1 MSRSLNPFCRRA
13 VRTEASRRNP
23 EELVRAKLANHLRCA
38 YAVCREAEFREARIL
53 QDCPEPLASKCSK
66 KPFAGEGDL
75 DDLLGLFRSVISPLS
90 LTLQPNNVIGELSAP
105 IEWLSAVSPA
115 TSAGVAPVRL
125 HCERAASGG
134 GFVPL
139 SGRSWPDTPQE
150 ALARVIFLIILAA
163 VVIPAA
169 CWVWWWFN
177 TNRPSAYRRGLERES
192 AEFRVRWPDDQLSG
206 APYRELDKEA
216 QRCWSLLLL
225 LEERQSD
232 MRRNQGSDS
241 LRRTAPSDRHR
252 GGGTQRGR
260 CSRIDLEPAREVS
273 GDIEHR
279 LRRRFLHRRV
289 HSFCDDWVGNRPSA
303 GRPSSSGSIGTS
315 RKSAYRELALLYTH
329 SSAFWARWRRDRLGW
344 RRTTSWPPKRK
355 V

>member
-1 MSRSLNPFCRRA
+1 M
-13 VRTEASRRNP
+13 
-23 EELVRAKLANHLRCA
+23 
-38 YAVCREAEFREARIL
+38 
-53 QDCPEPLASKCSK
+53 
-66 KPFAGEGDL
+66 
-75 DDLLGLFRSVISPLS
+75 LLL
-90 LTLQPNNVIGELSAP
+90 
-105 IEWLSAVSPA
+105 
-115 TSAGVAPVRL
+115 
-125 HCERAASGG
+125 GG

-232 MRRNQGSDS
+232 VRRNQGLDS
-241 LRRTAPSDRHR
+241 LAALRHR
-252 GGGTQRGR
+252 
-260 CSRIDLEPAREVS
+260 IDTVVA
-273 GDIEHR
+273 
-279 LRRRFLHRRV
+279 
-289 HSFCDDWVGNRPSA
+289 
-303 GRPSSSGSIGTS
+303 
-315 RKSAYRELALLYTH
+315 ALN
-329 SSAFWARWRRDRLGW
+329 AAAARDRSG
-344 RRTTSWPPKRK
+344 TGAGGFG
-355 V
+355 